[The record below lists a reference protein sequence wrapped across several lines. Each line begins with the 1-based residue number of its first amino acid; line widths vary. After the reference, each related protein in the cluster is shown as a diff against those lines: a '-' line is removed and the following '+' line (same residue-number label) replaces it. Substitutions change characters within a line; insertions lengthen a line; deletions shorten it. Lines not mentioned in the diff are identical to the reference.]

1 MKTRVRD
8 MLVGVPKE
16 IKDNEYRV
24 GLIPSTVRELASRG
38 HKILVERGAGI
49 GAGLADAVYEAA
61 GAQIAGDADEVF
73 ARAELIVKVKEPL
86 AAERKKL
93 RRGQVLFTYLHLA
106 PDREQAEDLL
116 ASGCIAIAYETVT
129 SPQGALPLLMPMS
142 EVAGR
147 MAPQAGAHCLEKE
160 NGGRGVLLG
169 GVPGVPAA
177 DVLVLGGGTAGAN
190 AARIAAGLGAGVT
203 VVDRN
208 PEVLRRIDNAFG
220 GAVHTVFST
229 RDAIE
234 TLCRRADLI
243 IATVLIPGATAPKLI
258 SAATVKAMKPGS
270 VIVDVSIDQGG
281 CAETSRPTTHS
292 HPTYVVYD
300 VVHYCVANMPGAVA
314 RTSTFALNNMTLP
327 FVVALADRG
336 VGAPAADP
344 HLRAGLNV
352 FAGHIAYRAVADA
365 LKLPFTPAEQVVKGL
380 KTH

>member
-1 MKTRVRD
+1 

-16 IKDNEYRV
+16 IKDSEYRV
-24 GLIPSTVRELASRG
+24 GLVPSTVRELTLKG
-38 HKILVERGAGI
+38 HRVLIEKDAGV
-49 GAGLADAVYEAA
+49 GAGLADDAYVAA
-61 GAQIAGDADEVF
+61 GAEIAAGADRIF
-73 ARAELIVKVKEPL
+73 AEAELIVKVKEPL

-93 RRGQVLFTYLHLA
+93 R
-106 PDREQAEDLL
+106 QAEDLL

-129 SPQGALPLLMPMS
+129 SPLGGLPLLMPMS

-160 NGGRGVLLG
+160 IGGRGVLLG

-177 DVLVLGGGTAGAN
+177 DVLVLGGGMVGAN
-190 AARIAAGLGAGVT
+190 AARIAAGMGADVT

-208 PEVLRRIDNAFG
+208 PDVLRRIDNTLSG
-220 GAVHTVFST
+220 VHTVFST
-229 RDAIE
+229 RDAVE

-258 SAATVKAMKPGS
+258 TAETVRAMKPGA

-292 HPTYVVYD
+292 HPTYIVDD

-327 FVVALADRG
+327 HVIALADKGYRVALG
-336 VGAPAADP
+336 QDP

-352 FAGHIAYRAVADA
+352 HEGEITYKAVADA
-365 LKLPFTPAEQVVKGL
+365 LKLPYLPAEQAL
-380 KTH
+380 RM

>member
-1 MKTRVRD
+1 

-16 IKDNEYRV
+16 IKDSEYRV
-24 GLIPSTVRELASRG
+24 GLVPSTVRELMLKG
-38 HKILVERGAGI
+38 HRVLIEKGAGV
-49 GAGLADAVYEAA
+49 GAGLADDAYVAA
-61 GAQIAGDADEVF
+61 GAEIAASADRVF
-73 ARAELIVKVKEPL
+73 AEAELIVKVKEPL
-86 AAERKKL
+86 APERKKL
-93 RRGQVLFTYLHLA
+93 RHGQVLFTYLHLA
-106 PDREQAEDLL
+106 PDRAQTEDLL

-129 SPQGALPLLMPMS
+129 SPLGGLPLLMPMS

-160 NGGRGVLLG
+160 IGGRGILLG

-177 DVLVLGGGTAGAN
+177 DVLVLGGGTVGAN
-190 AARIAAGLGAGVT
+190 AARIAAGMGADVT

-208 PEVLRRIDNAFG
+208 PDVLRRIDNSLSG
-220 GAVHTVFST
+220 IRTVFST

-243 IATVLIPGATAPKLI
+243 IATVLIPGAKAPKLI
-258 SAATVKAMKPGS
+258 TAETVRAMKPGA

-292 HPTYVVYD
+292 HPTYIVDD

-327 FVVALADRG
+327 HVIALADKGYRVALG
-336 VGAPAADP
+336 RDP

-352 FAGHIAYRAVADA
+352 HEGRITYKAVADA
-365 LKLPFTPAEQVVKGL
+365 LKLPYVPAEQAL
-380 KTH
+380 RM